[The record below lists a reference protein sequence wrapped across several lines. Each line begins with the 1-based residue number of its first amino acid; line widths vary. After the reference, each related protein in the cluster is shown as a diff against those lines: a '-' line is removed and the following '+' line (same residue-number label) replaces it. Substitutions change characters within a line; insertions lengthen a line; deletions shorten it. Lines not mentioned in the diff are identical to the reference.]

1 MQLSAAPALFLAV
14 RFVGGPSPPN
24 PQHGLGYPESL
35 YPCTPSCLPYPHSR
49 AQDLAVL
56 TRALSPGVSKGCLES
71 P

>member
-1 MQLSAAPALFLAV
+1 MQLSAAPALFLV
-14 RFVGGPSPPN
+14 VPFVGVHLHATPN
-24 PQHGLGYPESL
+24 LAWGILRA
-35 YPCTPSCLPYPHSR
+35 CTPSCLPCPHSR